1 MAKNLVVWFS
11 YSGNAKKLAGDI
23 VKATGADEY
32 EIVPENPYNTDYQA
46 CVDEARK
53 EVAENARPA
62 VAGADIDVSTY
73 DHVAMVFPNWCS
85 TCPMIV
91 LSFVE
96 KYDFSGK
103 IIDVIVMNGGG
114 GVGNSQKDIAKSASG
129 ATVNPAING
138 NTITEDDIQNLFS

>member
-1 MAKNLVVWFS
+1 MA
-11 YSGNAKKLAGDI
+11 DH
-23 VKATGADEY
+23 
-32 EIVPENPYNTDYQA
+32 
-46 CVDEARK
+46 
-53 EVAENARPA
+53 ARPA
-62 VAGADIDVSTY
+62 VAGADIDISIY
-73 DHVAMVFPNWCS
+73 DHVILVFPNWCS

-114 GVGNSQKDIAKSASG
+114 GVGNSQTDIAKSASG

-138 NTITEDDIQNLFS
+138 NTITAEDIKNLFS